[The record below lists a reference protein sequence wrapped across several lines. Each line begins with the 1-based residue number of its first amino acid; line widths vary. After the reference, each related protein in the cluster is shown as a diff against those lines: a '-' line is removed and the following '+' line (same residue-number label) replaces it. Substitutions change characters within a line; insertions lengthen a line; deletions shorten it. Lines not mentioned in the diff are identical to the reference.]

1 MKKNKIALKPYLD
14 TIAGYCDTLSTE
26 ALAKIII
33 GLAKGVPTAERVN
46 FLKRIESLL
55 PGGPPKPVF
64 DIEPVEEILSEIQ
77 ALRESIEERI
87 KSIEDGSYWDYPD
100 EWEDDGYYNEDP
112 DYINQEQIEEL
123 ESFFNEAENLFLDDH
138 LENARIV
145 YGALFT
151 LINEVGKTAYFP
163 PTPETDIRE
172 ERARY
177 CRCVYE
183 TSDKDKRLK
192 EFATAMEIDVSV
204 LFDENKYDKD
214 YPLLQDII
222 DAKPGDMENLESF
235 LPAWKNLL
243 SKKET
248 KGRPAVLLLETVHR
262 LEALDGVSKLT
273 RKWKNSQ
280 PQGYLFWLKILK
292 EEKDPDG
299 IINVSAEGLEAIKEG
314 PFREDVAVFMIHA
327 AEQLNDKKNILL
339 GKRERFFSHINDQN
353 LLELLEEAIT
363 QDAREK
369 ELNGVINFFKAR
381 KTTDK
386 ERKSLYAKTLLMA
399 GELNAAHA
407 LVKNAKSVGWSYQT
421 NAGIV
426 FGSVMSFLSGHSNKT
441 STIKRLLKGYANDTS
456 VYSGRFSIDDGKGTS
471 FYEEIIKGLKQKKF
485 TKAQTSQYFSWA
497 EKIGRNRI
505 DHIVSNKH
513 RNAYERAAQVL
524 GSLAEAYASMDKKTE
539 AVQILHEY
547 YKEKY
552 NRFPAFRREVKTVVM
567 ESNLLKNLRFL

>member
-26 ALAKIII
+26 ALANIII
-33 GLAKGVPTAERVN
+33 GLAKGIPTAERVN
-46 FLKRIESLL
+46 FLERIESLL

-64 DIEPVEEILSEIQ
+64 DLGPVEEILNEIQ

-87 KSIEDGSYWDYPD
+87 KAIEDGSYWDYSD
-100 EWEDDGYYNEDP
+100 EWEDNSYYNEDP
-112 DYINQEQIEEL
+112 DYINEEQIEEL
-123 ESFFNEAENLFLDDH
+123 ESFFNDAENLFLDDR
-138 LENARIV
+138 LEDARIV

-151 LINEVGKTAYFP
+151 LINEVGETSYFP

-183 TSDKDKRLK
+183 TSDKDKRFK
-192 EFATAMEIDVSV
+192 EFATAMEINISV
-204 LFDENKYDKD
+204 LFNENEYDKN
-214 YPLLQDII
+214 YPLLQDVI
-222 DAKPGDMENLESF
+222 DAKPDDMEDLESF

-248 KGRPAVLLLETVHR
+248 KGRPAVLLLETVYR
-262 LEALDGVSKLT
+262 LEGLDGVSKLA

-292 EEKDPDG
+292 EEKDPEG
-299 IINVSAEGLEAIKEG
+299 IIKVSDEGLEAIKEG
-314 PFREDVAVFMIHA
+314 PFREDVAVFMIDA
-327 AEQLNDKKNILL
+327 AEKLNDKKNILL

-353 LLELLEEAIT
+353 LLELLDEAIT

-369 ELNGVINFFKAR
+369 ELDGGINFFKTR
-381 KTTDK
+381 KTIDK
-386 ERKSLYAKTLLMA
+386 KRKSLYAKTLLMA
-399 GELNAAHA
+399 GELKAAHA
-407 LVKNAKSVGWSYQT
+407 LVKNAKSVGWSYET

-426 FGSVMSFLSGHSNKT
+426 FGSVMSVLTGHSDKT
-441 STIKRLLKGYANDTS
+441 STIKRLLKSYANDTS
-456 VYSGRFSIDDGKGTS
+456 VYSGRFSIDDGKSTS
-471 FYEEIIKGLKQKKF
+471 FYEEIVKGLKQKKF
-485 TKAQTSQYFSWA
+485 TKTQTSQYFSWA

-539 AVQILHEY
+539 AVQILNEY
-547 YKEKY
+547 YNEKY
-552 NRFPAFRREVKTVVM
+552 NRFSAFRREVKAVVM
-567 ESNLLKNLRFL
+567 ESDLLKNLRFL